1 MIDTTLPD
9 AARPA
14 STQARQPA
22 RPVLG
27 RLTASF
33 GLSLGLTSVLSA
45 LLVILKETHEDTVL
59 AWMKLATGSHWVT
72 HGVLDLIV
80 FVVLGFAL
88 ARPASRLQSHPMA
101 VLVLALGG
109 AVAGA
114 LLVAG
119 FYGLA

>member
-1 MIDTTLPD
+1 MIDTTLSD
-9 AARPA
+9 GAKPA
-14 STQARQPA
+14 SAHA
-22 RPVLG
+22 SRPEEGVLG

-33 GLSLGLTSVLSA
+33 GLSLGITSVLSA

-59 AWMKLATGSHWVT
+59 AWMKLATGNHWIT
-72 HGVLDLIV
+72 HGLLDVVV

-101 VLVLALGG
+101 VLSLALGG
-109 AVAGA
+109 VAAGA